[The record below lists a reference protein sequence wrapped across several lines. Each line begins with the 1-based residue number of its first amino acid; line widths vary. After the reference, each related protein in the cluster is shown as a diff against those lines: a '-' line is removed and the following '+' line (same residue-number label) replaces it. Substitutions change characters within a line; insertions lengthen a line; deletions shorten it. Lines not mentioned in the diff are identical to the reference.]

1 MTPFMESEK
10 LLISRGNP
18 RNSAYP
24 SDRQLPTTSGR
35 TMPNE
40 LPQKPPPSIAH
51 RFRAQLK
58 QRDDEFRVSGHD
70 IVPPPTAE
78 DIVQLYDLMLSE
90 LTFNSKPIITDLTV
104 LADEQREHGKGIADL
119 ICARIL
125 EVPVEQKLPSLYLLD
140 SIVKNVGHEYI
151 SYFSSRL
158 PEVFCEAYRQV
169 HPNLHNAMR
178 HLFGTWATVFPPS
191 IIRKIEAQL
200 SLLTAQESSS
210 LTSSRASESP
220 RPTHG
225 IHVNPKYLR
234 QLEHSVVDKH
244 IQDARGASALKVHD
258 KKLAPGYEEYD
269 YDHAD
274 VLEHG
279 GGQAFHPMGSIGHDS
294 FALGTN
300 KANIKLAKSSLSSR
314 IGHSRPLQSA
324 GDELEAVRASPS
336 QNVYDYEGSRMIDRI
351 EDTNK
356 WRRKQY
362 PDDNLNGLESTSY
375 NIRNGHAL
383 EGPRALI
390 EAYGSDKGKG
400 YLNDNPPQAEHFSI
414 NGIDNKVTPVT
425 WQNTEEEEFDWEDM
439 SPTLADRGRNN
450 DMLKPPVL
458 PSRFRTRIGFERS
471 NAMSIEPGMRSSWSS
486 QVQLP
491 TIDSSMVIEDV
502 VQSTPDIWNMH
513 NHISQTSQNL
523 MNNKG
528 AGRNF
533 QMPLLGRGMA
543 SSGGEKMFPFA
554 DKLLTNDA
562 LHRPPTIASRLGSS
576 GLDSSMESQSIVQSM
591 GPRHPL
597 NLSNSCP
604 PSRPPIFPVP
614 RHNKSQFESL
624 NGSNSL
630 INRAN
635 RSFLPEQQM
644 NNMRNK
650 EPSLTSKLPQVG
662 NQHTGHIPLT
672 RGNQLQPIPL
682 KPQFLPSQDMQENL
696 SASAVP
702 PALPHL
708 MAPSLSQGYI
718 SQAHR
723 PAISECLSSSAP
735 IGQWNLPVHNSPSNP
750 LHLQGGPLPPLPPGP
765 HPTSVPS
772 IPLSQKAGSLVPGQ
786 QPGTAFPG
794 LISSLMAHGL
804 ISLNNQASVQDSVGL
819 EFNPDVLKVRHE
831 SAITAL
837 YADLPRQCM
846 TCGLR
851 FKTQE
856 EHSNHMDWHVTKNRM
871 SKSRKQKPSRKWFVS
886 ISMWLSGAEALGTE
900 AVPGF
905 LPAEVIV
912 EKKDDEEL
920 AVPADED
927 QKTCALCG
935 EPFEDFY
942 SDETEEWMYRG
953 AVYMNAP
960 DGQTAGMDRSQLGPI
975 VHAKCRTE
983 TNVVPSESFDQDE
996 QGGVSEE
1003 GNRRKRLRS

>member
-1 MTPFMESEK
+1 MNPFMESEK

-18 RNSAYP
+18 RTLAYT
-24 SDRQLPTTSGR
+24 SDRPLPTTTGR
-35 TMPNE
+35 AMPNE
-40 LPQKPPPSIAH
+40 LPQKPSPSIAH

-58 QRDDEFRVSGHD
+58 QRDDEFRVSGLD
-70 IVPPPTAE
+70 VAPLPTTE
-78 DIVQLYDLMLSE
+78 DIVQLYELMLSE

-104 LADEQREHGKGIADL
+104 LAEEQREHGKGIADL
-119 ICARIL
+119 ICSRIL
-125 EVPVEQKLPSLYLLD
+125 EVPVDQKLPSLYLLD

-151 SYFSSRL
+151 NYFSSRL

-178 HLFGTWATVFPPS
+178 HLFGTWSTVFPPS
-191 IIRKIEAQL
+191 ILRKIEARLSQL
-200 SLLTAQESSS
+200 TTQETSA

-234 QLEHSVVDKH
+234 QLEHSVGDKLLALQH
-244 IQDARGASALKVHD
+244 IPEARGASTLKVHD

-274 VLEHG
+274 GLEHG
-279 GGQAFHPMGSIGHDS
+279 GSQAFNSMGSMSHDS
-294 FALGTN
+294 FSLGTN

-314 IGHSRPLQSA
+314 IGHNGPLQSV
-324 GDELEAVRASPS
+324 GDELETVRASPS
-336 QNVYDYEGSRMIDRI
+336 QNVYDYEGFRMINRN

-362 PDDNLNGLESTSY
+362 PDDNINGLESTSF
-375 NIRNGHAL
+375 NIRNGCAL

-400 YLNDNPPQAEHFSI
+400 YLNDNPPQAEHFSM
-414 NGIDNKVTPVT
+414 NGIDNKMTPVT

-439 SPTLADRGRNN
+439 SPTLADRGRSN
-450 DMLKPPVL
+450 DMSKPPVP
-458 PSRFRTRIGFERS
+458 PSRFRTRLGFDRS
-471 NAMSIEPGMRSSWSS
+471 NVMSIEPGMRNNSSHQDVWS
-486 QVQLP
+486 
-491 TIDSSMVIEDV
+491 
-502 VQSTPDIWNMH
+502 MH
-513 NHISQTSQNL
+513 SHLSQTSQNL
-523 MNNKG
+523 VSTKG
-528 AGRNF
+528 TGGNF
-533 QMPLLGRGMA
+533 QIPLLGRGIA
-543 SSGGEKMFPFA
+543 SSGGEKMSPFV
-554 DKLLTNDA
+554 DKLPTNDA
-562 LHRPPTIASRLGSS
+562 LHRPTVASRLGSS
-576 GLDSSMESQSIVQSM
+576 ALDSSMESQSVVQSM
-591 GPRHPL
+591 GQRHPV
-597 NLSNSCP
+597 NLSDSCP
-604 PSRPPIFPVP
+604 PSRPPFHVP
-614 RHNKSQFESL
+614 GHNKSQFESL
-624 NGSNSL
+624 NGSNAF

-635 RSFLPEQQM
+635 RSFFPEQQM
-644 NNMRNK
+644 NNVRNK
-650 EPSLTSKLPQVG
+650 ELSHTTKSPQVG
-662 NQHTGHIPLT
+662 NQHGGRILLT
-672 RGNQLQPIPL
+672 QGNQLQTIPL
-682 KPQFLPSQDMQENL
+682 KPQFLPSQDMHDSF

-702 PALPHL
+702 PVLPHL
-708 MAPSLSQGYI
+708 MAPSLSQGYS
-718 SQAHR
+718 SQGLR
-723 PAISECLSSSAP
+723 PGISECLSSSVP

-750 LHLQGGPLPPLPPGP
+750 LHLQGPLPPLPAGP
-765 HPTSVPS
+765 HPT
-772 IPLSQKAGSLVPGQ
+772 ISQKAGSLVPGQ
-786 QPGTAFPG
+786 QPGTAFSG
-794 LISSLMAHGL
+794 LISSLMAQGL
-804 ISLNNQASVQDSVGL
+804 ISLNNKAPVQDSVGV
-819 EFNPDVLKVRHE
+819 EFNPDVLKVRHD

-856 EHSNHMDWHVTKNRM
+856 EHSNHMDWHVTRNRM

-886 ISMWLSGAEALGTE
+886 TSMWLSGAEALGTE

-935 EPFEDFY
+935 EPFDDFY

-983 TNVVPSESFDQDE
+983 SNVVPSESFDQDE
-996 QGGVSEE
+996 QRGVSEE
-1003 GNRRKRLRS
+1003 GSQRKRLRS